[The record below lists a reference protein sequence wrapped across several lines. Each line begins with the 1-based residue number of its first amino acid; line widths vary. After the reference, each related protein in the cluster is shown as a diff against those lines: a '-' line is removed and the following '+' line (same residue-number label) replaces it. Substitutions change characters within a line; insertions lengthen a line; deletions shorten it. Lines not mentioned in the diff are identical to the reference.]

1 MASAPDVLVAFVKD
15 CLQRG
20 LDRDAITRALEAAG
34 WSAREAQTAL
44 AEFAESALPVPVPRK
59 RVSSSPRDA
68 FLNLLA
74 TAMLYHGAI
83 ATGVIF
89 FVLID
94 RWLPLPGERSIFF
107 RDILRWAA
115 AALLVSLPILGL
127 VQRTISRDSAANPM
141 ARMTPVYRALAYFTL
156 LVTALVMAGDL
167 ICVVINFLEGDA
179 TLRFIL
185 KALVVLLIA
194 GGVYL
199 WYSSDVRREEALAAG
214 SATSGAGPMHP
225 TPPWRQWLS
234 RVALAVAL
242 VAIVAALGLLGSPVR
257 ARMLR
262 LDSQRVSDLRA
273 IQANVELYHSRR
285 GELPAAL
292 DDLAKDPDTYVQQL
306 ADPASKQPYGYTRID
321 GKTYRLQAT
330 FDLPTPAEDEQQP
343 WNRDDF
349 FKHAAGEQAFTL
361 TAPEK

>member
-1 MASAPDVLVAFVKD
+1 
-15 CLQRG
+15 
-20 LDRDAITRALEAAG
+20 
-34 WSAREAQTAL
+34 
-44 AEFAESALPVPVPRK
+44 
-59 RVSSSPRDA
+59 
-68 FLNLLA
+68 
-74 TAMLYHGAI
+74 
-83 ATGVIF
+83 
-89 FVLID
+89 
-94 RWLPLPGERSIFF
+94 
-107 RDILRWAA
+107 
-115 AALLVSLPILGL
+115 
-127 VQRTISRDSAANPM
+127 
-141 ARMTPVYRALAYFTL
+141 
-156 LVTALVMAGDL
+156 MAGDL

-199 WYSSDVRREEALAAG
+199 WYASDVRREEALAAG

-225 TPPWRQWLS
+225 APPWRQWLS

-349 FKHAAGEQAFTL
+349 FKHAAGEQTFTL

>member
-1 MASAPDVLVAFVKD
+1 MASTPDVLVAFVKD

-20 LDRDAITRALEAAG
+20 LTRDEITRALEAAG
-34 WSAREAQTAL
+34 WSNREAKTAL
-44 AEFAESALPVPVPRK
+44 DEFAESALPVPVPRK

-74 TAMLYHGAI
+74 TAMLYNGAI

-89 FVLID
+89 FILID
-94 RWLPLPGERSIFF
+94 RWLPLPGERSMFF
-107 RDILRWAA
+107 RGILRWAA
-115 AALLVSLPILGL
+115 AALIVSLPILAL
-127 VQRTISRDSAANPM
+127 VRRAIARDNTANPM

-179 TLRFIL
+179 TLRFVL

-199 WYSSDVRREEALAAG
+199 WYASDVRREEALAAG
-214 SATSGAGPMHP
+214 VATSGAGMLQPAP
-225 TPPWRQWLS
+225 AWRQWLS
-234 RVALAVAL
+234 RAALAVAFTAL
-242 VAIVAALGLLGSPVR
+242 LAALGLLGSPVR

-262 LDSQRVSDLRA
+262 IDGQRVSDLRT
-273 IQANVELYHSRR
+273 IQANIEEYHSRR
-285 GELPAAL
+285 GELPAAI
-292 DDLAKDPDTYVQQL
+292 DDLAKDPDTYVRQL

-321 GKTYRLQAT
+321 GNTYSLRAT
-330 FDLPTPAEDEQQP
+330 FDLPTPDEDEQQP
-343 WNRDDF
+343 WSRDDF
-349 FKHAAGEQAFTL
+349 FKHAAGEQTFTL
-361 TAPEK
+361 TAPTK

>member
-1 MASAPDVLVAFVKD
+1 MASTPDVLVAFVKD
-15 CLQRG
+15 CLQRD
-20 LDRDAITRALEAAG
+20 LSRDEITRALEAAG
-34 WSAREAQTAL
+34 WSTREAKTAL
-44 AEFAESALPVPVPRK
+44 DAFAESALPVPVPRK

-74 TAMLYHGAI
+74 TALLYNGAI
-83 ATGVIF
+83 ATGVIV

-107 RDILRWAA
+107 RGVLRWAA
-115 AALLVSLPILGL
+115 AALIVSLPILGL
-127 VQRTISRDSAANPM
+127 VRRTISRDNAANPM
-141 ARMTPVYRALAYFTL
+141 ARMTPVYRTLTYFTL

-199 WYSSDVRREEALAAG
+199 WYASDVHREEALAAG
-214 SATSGAGPMHP
+214 SAPSGAGPLQSA
-225 TPPWRQWLS
+225 PPWRQWLS
-234 RVALAVAL
+234 RVALATAL
-242 VAIVAALGLLGSPVR
+242 TALVAALGLLGSQMR

-262 LDSQRVSDLRA
+262 LDGQRVSDLRA
-273 IQANVELYHSRR
+273 IQSTIELYHSRR
-285 GELPAAL
+285 GELPVAL

-321 GKTYRLQAT
+321 DKTYALQAT
-330 FDLPTPAEDEQQP
+330 FDLPTPAEDEQHP

-349 FKHAAGEQAFTL
+349 FRHDAGGQTFTL